1 MGSAVTGP
9 GSLNPLSLLNALYA
23 PAQSTAP
30 SAATGGVTAQQEFT
44 AMQNSG
50 DLNGLLSDS
59 VAIGVM
65 QIADSSTAPSGAG
78 VDMSNLVNQLIAA
91 YAPAGEPGSASATP
105 QTAASLSTNPALA
118 IIQTVEGNS
127 GLAMGQAAGS

>member
-1 MGSAVTGP
+1 MGSAVNGP
-9 GSLNPLSLLNALYA
+9 GSLNSLSLLDALYA

-30 SAATGGVTAQQEFT
+30 SDPTGGVTAQQEFT

-59 VAIGVM
+59 VAVGVM

-78 VDMSNLVNQLIAA
+78 TDMSNLVNQLIAA
-91 YAPAGEPGSASATP
+91 YTPAGEPGTSATPAP
-105 QTAASLSTNPALA
+105 QTAAALSTNPGLA

-127 GLAMGQAAGS
+127 DLAMGQAAG